1 MTDGAPDP
9 GFSPDDKS
17 VEVRFV
23 RSSGPGGQNVNK
35 VSTAVELRFTPAL
48 DDKLTPEVRERLLRL
63 AGRRATADH
72 VIVIQAQ
79 RFRSQIMNRED
90 ALRRLA
96 DLVAR
101 AMHRPEVRI
110 ATKPG
115 PAARR
120 RRLTEKRV
128 RAATKVGRSAVR
140 SDSD

>member
-48 DDKLTPEVRERLLRL
+48 DDKLT
-63 AGRRATADH
+63 
-72 VIVIQAQ
+72 
-79 RFRSQIMNRED
+79 
-90 ALRRLA
+90 
-96 DLVAR
+96 AR

-140 SDSD
+140 GDSD